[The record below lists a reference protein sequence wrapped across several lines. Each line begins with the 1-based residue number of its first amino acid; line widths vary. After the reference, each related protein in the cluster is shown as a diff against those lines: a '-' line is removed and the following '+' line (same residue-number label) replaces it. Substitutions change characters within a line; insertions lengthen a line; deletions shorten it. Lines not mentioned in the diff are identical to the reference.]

1 MDEKISILMP
11 SYNYASYIREAI
23 ESVIK
28 QTYTNWELIIIDDA
42 STDSSLG
49 IIKEY
54 LRKDPRIKLVIN
66 EKNLG
71 LAKTLKKGIRFAES
85 SWIAFL
91 ECDDIFQPTSLEKK
105 IEAAQNGAE
114 LIFSAAEGF
123 DNKNKIQK
131 FEKHIDDIN
140 KYIIKLDKSMF
151 IEGFP
156 NFVYK
161 TNIIPT
167 FSVVMVKKEI

>member
-11 SYNYASYIREAI
+11 SYNYASYI
-23 ESVIK
+23 SVIK

-71 LAKTLKKGIRFAES
+71 LAKTLKKGISFAES

-105 IEAAQNGAE
+105 IEAAQNGA
-114 LIFSAAEGF
+114 
-123 DNKNKIQK
+123 
-131 FEKHIDDIN
+131 
-140 KYIIKLDKSMF
+140 KL
-151 IEGFP
+151 
-156 NFVYK
+156 NF
-161 TNIIPT
+161 
-167 FSVVMVKKEI
+167 

>member
-71 LAKTLKKGIRFAES
+71 LAKTLKKGISFAEGNWLLFWS
-85 SWIAFL
+85 A
-91 ECDDIFQPTSLEKK
+91 DDILSTEPRLKK
-105 IEAAQNGAE
+105 
-114 LIFSAAEGF
+114 
-123 DNKNKIQK
+123 K
-131 FEKHIDDIN
+131 
-140 KYIIKLDKSMF
+140 
-151 IEGFP
+151 
-156 NFVYK
+156 
-161 TNIIPT
+161 
-167 FSVVMVKKEI
+167 

>member
-71 LAKTLKKGIRFAES
+71 LAKTLKKGISFAES

-105 IEAAQNGAE
+105 WKQHKMEQN
-114 LIFSAAEGF
+114 LFSQQ
-123 DNKNKIQK
+123 QK
-131 FEKHIDDIN
+131 GL
-140 KYIIKLDKSMF
+140 IIKIK
-151 IEGFP
+151 
-156 NFVYK
+156 YK
-161 TNIIPT
+161 NLRSTLMTLINILLSLINQCSLKVFQISYIKLILYQP
-167 FSVVMVKKEI
+167 FLL

>member
-71 LAKTLKKGIRFAES
+71 LAKTLKKGISFAES

-151 IEGFP
+151 IEGFLL
-156 NFVYK
+156 
-161 TNIIPT
+161 
-167 FSVVMVKKEI
+167 

>member
-71 LAKTLKKGIRFAES
+71 LAKTLKKGISFAEGN
-85 SWIAFL
+85 WIAFL

-105 IEAAQNGAE
+105 IEAAQSGAE

-123 DNKNKIQK
+123 DNKIKYKNLRSTLMTL
-131 FEKHIDDIN
+131 IN
-140 KYIIKLDKSMF
+140 ILLNLINQCSLKVFQILYTKLILYRPF
-151 IEGFP
+151 LL
-156 NFVYK
+156 
-161 TNIIPT
+161 
-167 FSVVMVKKEI
+167 

>member
-54 LRKDPRIKLVIN
+54 LRKYPRIKLVIN
-66 EKNLG
+66 
-71 LAKTLKKGIRFAES
+71 
-85 SWIAFL
+85 
-91 ECDDIFQPTSLEKK
+91 
-105 IEAAQNGAE
+105 
-114 LIFSAAEGF
+114 
-123 DNKNKIQK
+123 
-131 FEKHIDDIN
+131 
-140 KYIIKLDKSMF
+140 
-151 IEGFP
+151 
-156 NFVYK
+156 
-161 TNIIPT
+161 
-167 FSVVMVKKEI
+167 

>member
-71 LAKTLKKGIRFAES
+71 LAKTLKKGISFAES

-114 LIFSAAEGF
+114 LIFTYTNV
-123 DNKNKIQK
+123 DNKNKIEELISFQSDK
-131 FEKHIDDIN
+131 AVAYSLYSFFETTPVSF
-140 KYIIKLDKSMF
+140 IIF
-151 IEGFP
+151 
-156 NFVYK
+156 N
-161 TNIIPT
+161 
-167 FSVVMVKKEI
+167 